1 MGNGDSSTSDL
12 RNRIR
17 HLILIIV
24 LGFFAIGVG
33 MVYWAAIQA
42 QTILVRDDNPR
53 IVDKEIAIQRGS
65 ILSTN
70 GEVLAET
77 ITDGAITKRIYANGG
92 GPAVGYFSIRHGT
105 SGVEESHDPI
115 LRGTSGDYWTDY
127 WHYDLLNQPRFGQD
141 IRLTLD
147 ERWQR
152 AGDQLMGD
160 QSGAVLMISLPEMAI
175 RAMVSKPDYDPNFL
189 DNDFDNLIGDFNAPL
204 LNRVTQGQYQPG
216 MTLQPFILAGALEQS
231 LIELTDVVSE
241 VNQRVRING
250 EYIECY
256 GNIDGSSGWKE
267 ILEGAC
273 PGPNQ
278 DIAIDLGE
286 EAMEQIFL
294 DFGLTNAPQSNNPVD
309 QVSETVIEDLLLSA
323 VGYDRLIISPLELGL
338 AFSVL
343 GNEGKLIE
351 SQLVDAIQ
359 GISGE
364 WHLPDG
370 DQTVSSAISPETAN
384 AIRGLL
390 PIDRGIAE
398 FNTSVISGPESTNNS
413 WYLALAPASDPLY
426 AVVVVVENSDD
437 PDDSKR
443 VGRSLLRNV
452 LAPKDS

>member
-1 MGNGDSSTSDL
+1 MTNRDLSASEL

-24 LGFFAIGVG
+24 LGFFAIGLG
-33 MVYWAAIQA
+33 MVYWTAIQA
-42 QTILVRDDNPR
+42 QTILARDDNPR
-53 IVDKEIAIQRGS
+53 IVDKEIAIQRGR

-77 ITDGAITKRIYANGG
+77 VTGDAITKRIYANGG
-92 GPAVGYFSIRHGT
+92 GPAVGYYSIRHGT
-105 SGVEESHDPI
+105 SGIEESYDPI

-127 WHYDLLNQPRFGQD
+127 WRYDLLNNPRFGQD

-160 QSGAVLMISLPEMAI
+160 QSGAVILFSLPDMAI

-189 DNDFDNLIGDFNAPL
+189 DEDFEDLIGDFNAPL

-216 MTLQPFILAGALEQS
+216 MTLQPLILAGAMDQNH
-231 LIELTDVVSE
+231 IELTDVLFE
-241 VNQRVRING
+241 VNKRVQING
-250 EYIECY
+250 EYIECN
-256 GNIDGSSGWKE
+256 GNIDGSTGWKE
-267 ILEGAC
+267 VLAGAC

-278 DIAIDLGE
+278 DIAIDIGE
-286 EAMEQIFL
+286 EAMAQIFM
-294 DFGLTNAPQSNNPVD
+294 DFGFTSALQSNIPVD
-309 QVSETVIEDLLLSA
+309 QGGETVIEDLLLSA
-323 VGYDRLIISPLELGL
+323 VGYDSLIISPLELGL

-343 GNEGKLIE
+343 GNEGKLVAA
-351 SQLVDAIQ
+351 QLVDAIH
-359 GISGE
+359 GSSGE
-364 WHLPDG
+364 WHSPDVS
-370 DQTVSSAISPETAN
+370 QTVSSAVSPETAN
-384 AIRGLL
+384 AIKGLL

-413 WYLALAPASDPLY
+413 WYLALAPASNPLY

-452 LAPKDS
+452 LDPRDS